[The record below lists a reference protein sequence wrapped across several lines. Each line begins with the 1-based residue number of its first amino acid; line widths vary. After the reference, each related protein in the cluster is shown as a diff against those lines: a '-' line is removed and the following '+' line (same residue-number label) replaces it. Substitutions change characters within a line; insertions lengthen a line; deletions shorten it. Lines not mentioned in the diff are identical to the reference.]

1 MGALSALEY
10 AAMKILRFQGV
21 RYRRP
26 DAGELAAPPFDQI
39 DNTLRQR
46 LHGQSEVHFSQL
58 TRPDPQAGDQHQ
70 HAHELH
76 ESWLED
82 GVAALDG
89 EPSLYPYRIE
99 ATDGSVRRGLF
110 ALVGV
115 GPSSE
120 GDLRPHEHTVAKPL
134 ADRLALLEATR
145 VDLEPVMLM
154 AEDPDGDYEAMLAE
168 DCHGEELVRAI
179 DPLHGDTHVLLHP
192 PSGERAQAYQDLLA
206 SRQAVIADGHHR
218 TKVAQMFSQKHEPA
232 EGTAACA
239 KLAVL
244 LSLASED
251 VVIDPIHRA
260 LMRDD
265 VDLEAMIRRAKE
277 RSSFAGEGGKAFAEA
292 VAAAPTPSVGVWI
305 SGSAPEIWTLDADDV
320 PEDTPGRKAELPAI
334 LLQYQ
339 LFAAAGLSIENASDG
354 TLAYRSDADDLWQM
368 VSSGEATAGF
378 WLPPMAPEAFALATA
393 GGDVM
398 PPKSTRFMPKLASGL
413 VWSSHS
419 GRTE

>member
-1 MGALSALEY
+1 
-10 AAMKILRFQGV
+10 MKILRFQGV

-39 DNTLRQR
+39 DEALRQR
-46 LHGQSEVHFSQL
+46 LHGQSDVHFSQL
-58 TRPDPQAGDQHQ
+58 TRPAPEAGDEHQ
-70 HAHELH
+70 HAHQLH
-76 ESWLED
+76 ESWLEG
-82 GVAALDG
+82 GVTALDD
-89 EPSLYPYRIE
+89 EPGLYPYRIE

-115 GPSSE
+115 GPSSD

-154 AEDPDGDYEAMLAE
+154 AEDPEGDYEAMLAE
-168 DCHGEELVRAI
+168 DCEGEELVRAV
-179 DPLHGDTHVLLHP
+179 DPLHGDTHVLLRP
-192 PSGERAQAYQDLLA
+192 PTAERARAYQDLLA

-218 TKVAQMFSQKHEPA
+218 TKVAQLFARKHEPE

-260 LMRDD
+260 LLRDD
-265 VDLEAMIRRAKE
+265 VDLEAMVQAAARRE
-277 RSSFAGEGGKAFAEA
+277 PFEGEGGQALAEA
-292 VAAAPTPSVGVWI
+292 VAAAPTPAVGAWI
-305 SGSAPEIWTLDADDV
+305 HGRGPEIWTLDPEDV
-320 PEDTPGRKAELPAI
+320 PEDTPGRAAHLPAI

-339 LFAAAGLSIENASDG
+339 LFAAAGLGIENASDG
-354 TLAYRSDADDLWQM
+354 TLAYRSDPDDLWRM
-368 VSSGEATAGF
+368 VAAGEAVAGF

-393 GGDVM
+393 EGDVM

-413 VWSSHS
+413 VWSSHA

>member
-1 MGALSALEY
+1 
-10 AAMKILRFQGV
+10 MKILRFQGV
-21 RYRRP
+21 RYRRE

-39 DNTLRQR
+39 DETLRKR
-46 LHGQSEVHFSQL
+46 LHGLSDVHFAQL
-58 TRPDPQAGDQHQ
+58 TRPDPSSEDQHQ
-70 HAHELH
+70 HAHRLH
-76 ESWLED
+76 EAWLEA
-82 GVAALDG
+82 GVTALDE
-89 EPSLYPYRIE
+89 EPGLYPYRIE

-115 GPSSE
+115 GASSE

-168 DCHGEELVRAI
+168 DCAGEELVRAV
-179 DPLHGDTHVLLHP
+179 DPLHGDTHVLLRP
-192 PSGERAQAYQDLLA
+192 PSAERARAYQELLA
-206 SRQAVIADGHHR
+206 TRQAVIADGHHR
-218 TKVAQMFSQKHEPA
+218 TKVAQMFARKHEPE

-244 LSLASED
+244 LSLASQD

-265 VDLEAMIRRAKE
+265 VDLDAMVERASQRIPFE
-277 RSSFAGEGGKAFAEA
+277 GDGGAEFAAE
-292 VAAAPTPSVGVWI
+292 VAAAEVPTVGVWI
-305 SGSAPEIWTLDADDV
+305 SGRRPELWVLDPEAV
-320 PEDTPGRKAELPAI
+320 PEDTPGRKAGLPAI

-339 LFAAAGLSIENASDG
+339 LFSAAGMSIENASDG
-354 TLAYRSDADDLWQM
+354 TLVYRSDPDDLWQM
-368 VSSGEATAGF
+368 VASGEAVAGF
-378 WLPPMAPEAFALATA
+378 WLPPMAPEKFALATA
-393 GGDVM
+393 EGDVM

-413 VWSSHS
+413 VWSSHAGQTES
-419 GRTE
+419 GPSEEA

>member
-1 MGALSALEY
+1 
-10 AAMKILRFQGV
+10 MKILRFQGV

-26 DAGELAAPPFDQI
+26 DAGDLAAPPFDQI
-39 DNTLRQR
+39 DETLRQR
-46 LHGQSEVHFSQL
+46 LHGQSDVHFSQL
-58 TRPDPQAGDQHQ
+58 TRPDPTAEDEHQ
-70 HAHELH
+70 HAHRLH
-76 ESWLED
+76 EAWLRD
-82 GVAALDG
+82 GVTGLDE

-115 GPSSE
+115 GPSAE

-168 DCHGEELVRAI
+168 DCAGEELVRAV
-179 DPLHGDTHVLLHP
+179 DPLHGDTHVLLRP
-192 PSGERAQAYQDLLA
+192 PSPMRARAYQDLLA
-206 SRQAVIADGHHR
+206 TRQAVIADGHHR
-218 TKVAQMFSQKHEPA
+218 TKVAQMFARKHEPA

-265 VDLEAMIRRAKE
+265 VDLDAMVQKARE
-277 RSSFAGEGGKAFAEA
+277 RTPFEGDSGKAFAEA
-292 VAAAPTPSVGVWI
+292 VAATTGPAVGVWI
-305 SGSAPEIWTLDADDV
+305 AGRQPEIWSLDPADT
-320 PEDTPGRKAELPAI
+320 PEDTPGREAALPAI

-339 LFAAAGLSIENASDG
+339 LFAAAGLEIENASDG
-354 TLAYRSDADDLWQM
+354 TLAYRSNADDLWRM
-368 VSSGEATAGF
+368 VAAGEATAGF

-393 GGDVM
+393 DGDVM

-413 VWSSHS
+413 VWSSHA